1 MPSSNSTNST
11 SSQKRRTTRKTCAPC
26 KAKTRTCSASL
37 PCQECV
43 AAGEATSCHYRGG
56 LQLNALKRP
65 NDAREPG
72 SSRGL
77 KATRL
82 IAPSPSPT
90 QYPTSPASVQASS
103 RLLRVQDRTDD
114 PWPQNGVTGLS
125 SSEPTPGG
133 WEALQ
138 QTAEPGHLSRPSPL
152 DTLARIAQEAA
163 SQKLRS
169 TESLAPQSSDM
180 SPSVRGYGSTNTS
193 PTCLRTSDLV
203 EKTASDDPG
212 AREQSAP
219 VVLPFFRYF
228 GNTAIAPGPRCV
240 EVEVRDEQTT
250 LMNHHHVSISDTS
263 RSGPSEPLR
272 EHMAPVSRETAT
284 QKASSEPCTGLFDD
298 TNPSLPSRT
307 ILARLI
313 RVFFLTMSCHLPFL
327 SEERI
332 MTELE
337 QGQLE
342 PLEAN
347 CIAAL
352 ACRFGSGLGSNSQPL
367 GAGLETA
374 EANWHAASNREATP
388 NVARYIWAEPFAEKA
403 KELIYPMFAL
413 PSLKVCQALVM
424 ITWIEWGSDRD
435 SSAWLWSG
443 LAIRMSQDMGLSY
456 WDSLESISDG
466 ETRRV
471 HRLTFWAVYFLDRV
485 ISYGAGRR
493 VTIARADIEIDPPTS
508 AECHGCRRD
517 PARRDVSHPWPHL
530 IRLLGHRGDI
540 SDQLNS
546 RSASKPADWVGG
558 GKEAL
563 YDFFRSL
570 PMDVRFNVSNLRSH
584 SLNDAAPVLVMMHCL
599 FHSLVCVLHR
609 PSLVQTKGDWAKGRE
624 FAEAFRSDA
633 SRFPAECASSARSI
647 SDMLSFSGLV
657 DERTIV
663 CNPYMDHAMFIGA
676 IALVDELQQVMQ
688 VNGRQSQAEADA
700 SATGY
705 VASDGLKARFAEETL
720 REKIGVMRDAL
731 ETLSRFW
738 GGIRWVCGWLEERSQ
753 AVQPRGEAE
762 ASDSKAT
769 YQAAPTK
776 VKADMMRFLARLRAA
791 QRKAPLE
798 DPASDSAGAAERAC
812 VPTAIGSPRSRLDR
826 VMLTDAAKSARI
838 GEAGD
843 ADEAGEACD
852 AGDALR
858 AVTAPVGVAQLGA
871 SQQASGDGWDSLEA
885 ILGEQGLVL
894 DGIFDFETPWD
905 ELGDMSGMLHCG

>member
-1 MPSSNSTNST
+1 M
-11 SSQKRRTTRKTCAPC
+11 
-26 KAKTRTCSASL
+26 
-37 PCQECV
+37 

-56 LQLNALKRP
+56 LRLNALKRP
-65 NDAREPG
+65 DDARVAG

-82 IAPSPSPT
+82 IAPSPSPARFL
-90 QYPTSPASVQASS
+90 TSPASVEASS
-103 RLLRVQDRTDD
+103 RQLRVPDRPDNSS
-114 PWPQNGVTGLS
+114 PANSVTGS
-125 SSEPTPGG
+125 AGSGQVPAG
-133 WEALQ
+133 WEPLQ
-138 QTAEPGHLSRPSPL
+138 QTADPTHLFLPSPL

-163 SQKLRS
+163 LQKSQS
-169 TESLAPQSSDM
+169 IGSLASWSNNANPCE
-180 SPSVRGYGSTNTS
+180 RGYGSTNPS
-193 PTCLRTSDLV
+193 PTHLRTSDQV
-203 EKTASDDPG
+203 GKTANDDPG
-212 AREQSAP
+212 AREQPAP

-250 LMNHHHVSISDTS
+250 LMNHHHVSIPETSQSEPSDT
-263 RSGPSEPLR
+263 LR
-272 EHMAPVSRETAT
+272 ELRAPAAREAT
-284 QKASSEPCTGLFDD
+284 GNKASQEPFTGLFDD

-313 RVFFLTMSCHLPFL
+313 RVFFQTMSCHLPFL

-332 MTELE
+332 MAELE

-352 ACRFGSGLGSNSQPL
+352 ACRFGDDPGSRSQL
-367 GAGLETA
+367 FGARLETPKSRR
-374 EANWHAASNREATP
+374 HAASYAGATP
-388 NVARYIWAEPFAEKA
+388 SVARYVRAEPFAEKA

-456 WDSLESISDG
+456 WDSLDSISDG

-508 AECHGCRRD
+508 AECHGCRRE
-517 PARRDVSHPWPHL
+517 PARRGVSHPWPHL
-530 IRLLGHRGDI
+530 IRLLGLRGDI

-546 RSASKPADWVGG
+546 RSASKPADWAGG

-563 YDFFRSL
+563 HDFFRSL

-609 PSLVQTKGDWAKGRE
+609 PSLVQTKGDWTEDRE
-624 FAEAFRSDA
+624 FAEAFQSAA

-647 SDMLSFSGLV
+647 TDMLSFSGLV

-676 IALVDELQQVMQ
+676 IAMVDELRQVMHA
-688 VNGRQSQAEADA
+688 NGRRNRAVAGEAGA
-700 SATGY
+700 SATGCD
-705 VASDGLKARFAEETL
+705 ASDGVEARFAEETL
-720 REKIGVMRDAL
+720 REKIVMMREAL

-738 GGIRWVCGWLEERSQ
+738 GGIRWVCGWLDERSR
-753 AVQPRGEAE
+753 ALQPRAEAE
-762 ASDSKAT
+762 ASGSKAT
-769 YQAAPTK
+769 YQAAPAK

-791 QRKAPLE
+791 KRSAPLE
-798 DPASDSAGAAERAC
+798 RVVQDAVSGSASAAKLAS
-812 VPTAIGSPRSRLDR
+812 VPIAIGSPRSRLEGVGLSDPSQS
-826 VMLTDAAKSARI
+826 VQS
-838 GEAGD
+838 GEAG
-843 ADEAGEACD
+843 ETCEG
-852 AGDALR
+852 GDALR
-858 AVTAPVGVAQLGA
+858 AATAPAGVVQLGA
-871 SQQASGDGWDSLEA
+871 SEQPFGDGWDSLEA
-885 ILGEQGLVL
+885 LLGEQGLVF
-894 DGIFDFETPWD
+894 DGICDFETAWD
-905 ELGDMSGMLHCG
+905 EMGDSSGMLNCG